1 MNTLAFVRSPL
12 RLLPL
17 ALVVVAMSAWAS
29 HGTAPATVES
39 SSAAVS
45 VATIAPYGA
54 VAHDTKAAPASVLP
68 YGAMS
73 PGAIDATASILPYGA
88 ISHDTTTESAS
99 ILPYGAVSP
108 RVAP

>member
-1 MNTLAFVRSPL
+1 MNALAFVRSPL

-17 ALVVVAMSAWAS
+17 ALLVTAMGAWAS
-29 HGTAPATVES
+29 QGTASATVEPTF
-39 SSAAVS
+39 AAAA

-54 VAHDTKAAPASVLP
+54 VAHDTTAAPASILP
-68 YGAMS
+68 YGAMTS
-73 PGAIDATASILPYGA
+73 GSSSASASILPYGA
-88 ISHDTTTESAS
+88 INHDATTESAS